1 MISRNIVLNPMGK
14 LKYTNRIPNK
24 QLIGVHKLLFER
36 NRKRYRERLV
46 YIYMKVLKVIQ
57 CGITCSTVC
66 KTKSLTIWVNLK
78 LGKICYIVLLKLLL
92 T

>member
-46 YIYMKVLKVIQ
+46 YIYESFEGDPM
-57 CGITCSTVC
+57 
-66 KTKSLTIWVNLK
+66 W
-78 LGKICYIVLLKLLL
+78 YYM
-92 T
+92 